1 MVSKVLWHSFVTT
14 PAFLGL
20 SLLAA
25 GSVGAVQPPT
35 EASPLDQVRA
45 YTTDTLPTSTA
56 TAEVKP
62 ATDTA
67 SLQQVRGYSNSG
79 ESGQIGQVTSVTQ
92 LSDVKPTDWAFSAL
106 QSLVEKYGCIV
117 GYPDRTFRGSRAMTR
132 YEAAAALNACMDRIS
147 ELLAQGLA
155 EKVNKEDLAAVIK
168 LQEEFR
174 EELDQLKGKVDSLEV
189 RASRLER
196 QQFSTTT
203 KLTGEVL
210 FTLAGI
216 NTDNGTVLANGS
228 TAPTAATTPVGDS
241 IILAQRTR
249 LTLTTSFV
257 GTDLLRVR
265 LDAGNIPNFS
275 GATISNTNQARLGF
289 DSVTGTTT
297 TPAFNLGVLT
307 YRFQA
312 FDKGRFD
319 ITAIGAG
326 PDDDL
331 GKLVPL
337 SSNAALSRFG
347 AYNPIYRTI
356 GPVAGASF
364 NYPFTEWFNLG
375 VGYYSADPANAA
387 DGSGVDG
394 STRSIYGQI
403 TVKPLD
409 NFTFAFVYANAF
421 SKTGGGFTGGT
432 SSAFADAPLLTSAT
446 ATASDAFANWA
457 ESNEYSLQFSFR
469 PLPKFVTGGWIGFKD
484 VTRVNVAD
492 STAELINWA
501 VQLGFPDVIRPGDMG
516 GIIVGQ
522 PYQITSTTATTRA
535 DGAGAVHIEGFYRL
549 ALTPNVSV
557 TPGIIY
563 ILDANNN
570 PNNPDL
576 IIGAIRTRFAF

>member
-1 MVSKVLWHSFVTT
+1 MASKVLWHSFVTT

-45 YTTDTLPTSTA
+45 YTTDTLPASTA
-56 TAEVKP
+56 TGEVKP

-117 GYPDRTFRGSRAMTR
+117 GIPDKTFRGSRAMTR

-174 EELDQLKGKVDSLEV
+174 AELDQLKGKVDSLEV

-203 KLTGEVL
+203 KLTGEVI
-210 FTLAGI
+210 FNLAGAS
-216 NTDNGTVLANGS
+216 TDSGLTVQRSPLADS
-228 TAPTAATTPVGDS
+228 GDGGDALTFS
-241 IILAQRTR
+241 QRTR
-249 LTLTTSFV
+249 LTLTTSFI
-257 GTDLLRVR
+257 GSDSLRVR
-265 LDAGNIPNFS
+265 LDAGSVPNLTT
-275 GATISNTNQARLGF
+275 ATGTQQARLGF
-289 DSVTGTTT
+289 DGNNGFANNT
-297 TPAFNLGVLT
+297 FNLGLLT
-307 YRFQA
+307 YRFPA

-319 ITAIGAG
+319 ITAVGAG
-326 PDDDL
+326 PDGDL
-331 GKLVPL
+331 GGTLVPL
-337 SSNAALSRFG
+337 ASNGALSRFG
-347 AYNPIYRTI
+347 AYNPIYRTT
-356 GPVAGASF
+356 GPVAGIAF
-364 NYPFTEWFNLG
+364 NYPFTDWLNLG
-375 VGYYSADPANAA
+375 LGYYSSTPDNPIEPAGF
-387 DGSGVDG
+387 DGS
-394 STRSIYGQI
+394 RSATFAQL
-403 TVKPLD
+403 TVKPID
-409 NFTFAFVYANAF
+409 VFSFAFIYANAY
-421 SKTGGGFTGGT
+421 SRDGGGFTGGT
-432 SSAFADAPLLTSAT
+432 SSLFADAPLLAT
-446 ATASDAFANWA
+446 ATSTTSNSAANEATSDSYAF
-457 ESNEYSLQFSFR
+457 QFQFR
-469 PLPKFVTGGWIGFKD
+469 ALPKLAFGGWIGFQD
-484 VTRVNVAD
+484 VVRSATGEGA
-492 STAELINWA
+492 SLTQWA
-501 VQLGFPDVIRPGDMG
+501 VQVGFPDAIRQGDLG

-522 PYQITSTTATTRA
+522 PYSVSSTDRVVRSEDSAL
-535 DGAGAVHIEGFYRL
+535 HFELFYRL

-563 ILDANNN
+563 ITNSNNN
-570 PNNPDL
+570 ASASDVVV
-576 IIGAIRTRFAF
+576 GAIRTRFTF